1 MRFIFCYDG
10 KKGKLGELT
19 MSEMTTQELNAYIDT
34 LMDDYKGDLVELS
47 NAIGAVRLGHRFGWR
62 VLRIIISSKTYTK
75 HQRIL
80 GLDFKNVLPETTKDS
95 QRSVGYQLVEKF
107 HNFWD
112 VVNGLVKIESK
123 EKTRLA

>member
-1 MRFIFCYDG
+1 
-10 KKGKLGELT
+10 
-19 MSEMTTQELNAYIDT
+19 MTTQELNAYIDA

-80 GLDFKNVLPETTKDS
+80 GLDFKKVLPETTKDS
-95 QRSVGYQLVEKF
+95 ERSAGYQLVERF
-107 HNFWD
+107 YNFWD
-112 VVNGLVKIESK
+112 VVNGLVKIDSK